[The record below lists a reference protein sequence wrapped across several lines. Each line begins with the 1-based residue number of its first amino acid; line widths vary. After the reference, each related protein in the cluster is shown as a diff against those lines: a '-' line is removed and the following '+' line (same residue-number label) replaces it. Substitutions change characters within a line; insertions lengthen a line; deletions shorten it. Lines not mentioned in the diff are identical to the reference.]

1 MAYKNE
7 NDPKKNNTEIKKKE
21 GSNKKRKNTSDSE
34 SELKSESLS
43 EKELKKVQKKKL
55 KKESKEESKKESK
68 EESKKESKEESK
80 KELKKKLKKEP
91 KDVSDK
97 ESEKETN
104 EEQKKESKE
113 KLKKKSKKE
122 QKEESEKESKKE
134 SKKESSKKIKE
145 KKDSES
151 ESEIKSEVKSEIES
165 EIKSIKPI
173 KSNSKDDLDKILNK
187 YYGYDGLKELQYEI
201 IKNILDGKDVVSL
214 LPTSYG
220 KSICYQM
227 PYLITKKN
235 VIVISPLLSLM
246 EDQTRELKEKNINSV
261 CLNSNNKNKNQDIS
275 DILKGDAKIIYT
287 TPEYLIINPDL
298 IENLAFIDKLALVA
312 IDECHCISS
321 WGHSFRSDYKKLSI
335 IKDLAPDVP
344 VLALTA
350 TATQKVI
357 DDVIKNL
364 DLDEPTIVKHSVDR
378 PNLYLEIHQ
387 RTSDTVS
394 KDIVPLLNNNPDG
407 KVLIYCKTVS
417 DTDKVAESL
426 KKLGFNCESYHAQ
439 KTPKER
445 TEIQKR
451 YTGENLNIIASTIAF
466 GMGINIPNIR
476 LMIHYNC
483 SNDVESYMQEIGRAG
498 RDGKPSKC
506 YLFYNGQDFLLNN
519 LFLND
524 IKDKT
529 IKRQKEMDINYLKKF
544 VSSADCRRQSILKYF
559 GENMNDCQNCDN
571 CLSQKYTRDF
581 TKEVYLIL
589 SLMSSF
595 NNNFGMS
602 TYIKIL
608 MGSKDKSVT
617 KYASVAK
624 NQYGKGSNYSEDW
637 WKKFFGILMNNGY
650 LVEEKI
656 KGDGYMALVVKMTP
670 KASTWHNLYKFNEP
684 EKKPTLKISIPESFQ
699 KLDVKIEQEKET
711 EENKIANEIKKAF
724 DIKKVPKKAPTKT
737 QTKAPKKKEKK

>member
-1 MAYKNE
+1 MIQ
-7 NDPKKNNTEIKKKE
+7 KKNNTEIKKK
-21 GSNKKRKNTSDSE
+21 NKKESDDKRKKTLDSD
-34 SELKSESLS
+34 SESLS
-43 EKELKKVQKKKL
+43 EKKQIKKKTKDEPKEETKKKTKDEPKEETKKKTKDEPKEETKKKVI
-55 KKESKEESKKESK
+55 KEKDSDSDSES
-68 EESKKESKEESK
+68 
-80 KELKKKLKKEP
+80 L
-91 KDVSDK
+91 
-97 ESEKETN
+97 SEK
-104 EEQKKESKE
+104 
-113 KLKKKSKKE
+113 
-122 QKEESEKESKKE
+122 
-134 SKKESSKKIKE
+134 KKIKK
-145 KKDSES
+145 KKDEQADETKKKVIKEKDLDSNSESES
-151 ESEIKSEVKSEIES
+151 ESEIKSKKKSVKL
-165 EIKSIKPI
+165 
-173 KSNSKDDLDKILNK
+173 NSKEEFDKILNK
-187 YYGYDGLKELQYEI
+187 YYGYAELKDLQYEI

-235 VIVISPLLSLM
+235 VIVVSPLLSLM
-246 EDQTRELKEKNINSV
+246 EDQTRELREKNINSV

-287 TPEYLIINPDL
+287 TPEYLLINPDL
-298 IENLAFIDKLALVA
+298 IENLVFIDKLALVA

-321 WGHSFRSDYKKLSI
+321 WGHSFRADYKKLSI
-335 IKDLAPDVP
+335 IKDLAPDIP

-364 DLDEPTIVKHSVDR
+364 ELYEPKIVKHSVDR

-387 RTSDTVS
+387 RTTDTVS

-426 KKLGFNCESYHAQ
+426 RKHGFNCESYHAQ

-451 YTGENLNIIASTIAF
+451 YTGNDLNIISSTIAF

-529 IKRQKEMDINYLKKF
+529 IKKHKEMDMNYLKKF
-544 VSSADCRRQSILKYF
+544 VSSAECRRHFILKYF

-571 CLSQKYTRDF
+571 CLSKKYTRDF
-581 TKEVYLIL
+581 TKEVYLLL
-589 SLMSSF
+589 SLMCSF
-595 NNNFGMS
+595 NNNFGMA
-602 TYIKIL
+602 TYVKIL

-617 KYASVAK
+617 KYASTAK
-624 NQYGKGSNYSEDW
+624 NQYGKGNNYSEEW
-637 WKKFFGILMNNGY
+637 WKKFFGILMNNEF
-650 LVEEKI
+650 LIEEKI
-656 KGDGYMALVVKMTP
+656 KGDGYMALVMKMTP
-670 KASTWHNLYKFNEP
+670 KASTWYNLYKFNEP

-699 KLDVKIEQEKET
+699 KIDIKKEVGET
-711 EENKIANEIKKAF
+711 EENKIANEIKKTF

-737 QTKAPKKKEKK
+737 QTKEPKKKEKK